1 MPPHIR
7 LVLRHVRTVRSAHP
21 SGAAIFWLPQNTV
34 YTVRSTD
41 MPSHNSP
48 AVSGNAVRS
57 PSVPPSD
64 VLHQTPADIHPMPAH
79 HRHQN
84 KPAPALPLFYAAASA
99 PRHRMPQVLPYA
111 LTLRKTWLLLLCH
124 FVQNTDPVPQYPAH
138 NVPTAADIFRAPIA
152 FPACIPHF
160 SGICSH
166 RHPQM
171 QWYNHFRRLPPMR
184 YRSAVKSPSFS
195 GCPADRRSPCVFC
208 YLPPVPD
215 VQTEDGKGA
224 LPLSPSQSRASGIP
238 DTAPPDVC

>member
-1 MPPHIR
+1 MPVYRFSVSLPPADSNYGFHEKCIPPSVFLCRSNHKSSGSEPPLRSPVRLPGIRNSGKNPAVLPQMHRKTTSVPEFSHWVHSSLLQKIWLLSRYHAALSSFPVHNETDTPKHFRCIFLCEKQTMPPHIR
-7 LVLRHVRTVRSAHP
+7 QVLRHVRTVRSAHP

-64 VLHQTPADIHPMPAH
+64 VLQQTPADIHPMPAH

-111 LTLRKTWLLLLCH
+111 LTLRKT
-124 FVQNTDPVPQYPAH
+124 
-138 NVPTAADIFRAPIA
+138 
-152 FPACIPHF
+152 
-160 SGICSH
+160 
-166 RHPQM
+166 
-171 QWYNHFRRLPPMR
+171 
-184 YRSAVKSPSFS
+184 
-195 GCPADRRSPCVFC
+195 
-208 YLPPVPD
+208 
-215 VQTEDGKGA
+215 
-224 LPLSPSQSRASGIP
+224 
-238 DTAPPDVC
+238 